1 MGREI
6 ESREL
11 LITLRISVLL
21 LFAGARAFAQ
31 PPAPLLANIEHRTTI
46 PLNGPWHAIVDPY
59 DTGLK
64 DYRSHVR
71 SQDGFFQN
79 AKPKTPQDLIEYS
92 FDKSE
97 TLNVPG
103 DWNTQRPS
111 LLLYEGTIWYEKS
124 FSYHAKPHTR

>member
-1 MGREI
+1 M
-6 ESREL
+6 
-11 LITLRISVLL
+11 LINSLSTAMSAKVFAFMLSVL
-21 LFAGARAFAQ
+21 AASAFAQ
-31 PPAPLLANIEHRTTI
+31 QPAPLITSVEHRTTVS
-46 PLNGPWHAIVDPY
+46 LNGPWHAIVDPY

-71 SQDGFFQN
+71 SQDGFFLN
-79 AKPKTPQDLIEYS
+79 AKPQTPQDLIEYS

-111 LLLYEGTIWYEKS
+111 LLFYEGTIWYEKS
-124 FSYHAKPHTR
+124 FSYHPK